1 MSPAITAPVS
11 THPFDLSD
19 HAAWHYFDRAM
30 VAFEL
35 EEQRGNR
42 WLRDVREVFGE
53 KWGVEMWSVWW
64 WANSEEKA
72 RAKIERWR
80 RERRARTN
88 LLRWVARM

>member
-1 MSPAITAPVS
+1 M
-11 THPFDLSD
+11 
-19 HAAWHYFDRAM
+19 
-30 VAFEL
+30 
-35 EEQRGNR
+35 
-42 WLRDVREVFGE
+42 REVFGE